1 MVKSQLWKGVLGAL
15 CLGLAVA
22 PSAALA
28 GGKGK
33 QEAKTTVLQFKR
45 PFVVPVGDD
54 LRTQG
59 MVVVSFNIEFDS
71 KVATEA
77 LEREEIIRDRI
88 LMALMHLS
96 HDGAFDGGIADPA
109 VATLIKDKI
118 QIVLDQLYPDGVE
131 QILIQDLVSRR
142 VT

>member
-1 MVKSQLWKGVLGAL
+1 MKVQTWKSVLGAL
-15 CLGLAVA
+15 CLSMAFA
-22 PSAALA
+22 PEAALA
-28 GGKGK
+28 GGKSK

-45 PFVVPVGDD
+45 PFVVPVGND

-71 KVATEA
+71 KIANEA

-88 LMALMHLS
+88 LMALMGLS
-96 HDGAFDGGIADPA
+96 YEGAFDEGIADPA
-109 VATLIKDKI
+109 VATMIKEKI
-118 QIVLDQLYPDGVE
+118 QIVLDKLYPDGVE

>member
-1 MVKSQLWKGVLGAL
+1 MVKQQKWKALLGAL
-15 CLGLAVA
+15 CLCLAIA
-22 PSAALA
+22 PGTAFA

-33 QEAKTTVLQFKR
+33 QEARTTVLRFKR
-45 PFVVPVGDD
+45 PFVVPVGDT

-71 KVATEA
+71 KVADEA
-77 LEREEIIRDRI
+77 LERQEIIRDRI

-96 HDGAFDGGIADPA
+96 HDGVFDDGITDPEIA
-109 VATLIKDKI
+109 NTIKDKV
-118 QIVLDQLYPDGVE
+118 QGVLDQLYPEAVQ